1 MEGVQRMVFKIIF
14 FGLLL
19 LVSIL
24 VLVEITKNYKIYKKA
39 KQKQERQKTL
49 RKKIKELVIKADC

>member
-1 MEGVQRMVFKIIF
+1 MVFKIIF

-49 RKKIKELVIKADC
+49 RKKIKELGIKADC